1 MTEASRPRILV
12 TGASGQVGWEL
23 RRCLQP
29 LGDVTATEF
38 DAQGA
43 QASGAQ
49 CVLNLADPDSIRSV
63 LREVRPQIIVNAAAY
78 TAVDLAEDDVD
89 AAMAINAN
97 APGVL
102 AEEAKREGVVL
113 VHYSTEYVFD
123 GAQDGAYREDDTTNP
138 LSVYGRSKLAG
149 ERAIQQINPAHLIL
163 RTSWVY
169 GIRGKNFLLTILRL
183 ARERPELNVVDD
195 QVGAPNWSR
204 LLAAATAHILIS
216 QFGSARDWA
225 DSVQQLQAV
234 SGIYHLSS
242 HGATS
247 WCEFARAIV
256 AAAAAKDEATCEV
269 RGIPTE
275 QYPTRAQRPKNS
287 RLCTDKLAATFGI
300 SLPTWDEAL
309 RLCMQDMPRA

>member
-1 MTEASRPRILV
+1 MAEPLRPRILV
-12 TGASGQVGWEL
+12 TGGLGQVGWEL

-29 LGDVTATEF
+29 MGEVIASEF
-38 DAQGA
+38 DAQA
-43 QASGAQ
+43 TQMSGAQ
-49 CVLNLADPDSIRSV
+49 CVLNLADPDSIRST
-63 LREVRPQIIVNAAAY
+63 LRAVQPHIIVNAAAY
-78 TAVDLAEDDVD
+78 TAVDLAEDDAE
-89 AAMAINAN
+89 AAMAINAT

-102 AEEAKREGVVL
+102 AEEAQRTGAAL

-123 GAQDGAYREDDTTNP
+123 GMQAGMYREDDATNP

-149 ERAIQQINPAHLIL
+149 ERAIQQINPTHLIL

-195 QVGAPNWSR
+195 QIGAPNWSR
-204 LLAAATAHILIS
+204 LLAAATAHMLTS
-216 QFGSARDWA
+216 QLGSARQWVDA
-225 DSVQQLQAV
+225 VQQLQAV

-242 HGATS
+242 QGVTS

-287 RLCTDKLAATFGI
+287 RLCTDKLAVTFGI

-309 RLCMQDMPRA
+309 RLCMQDMRRA

>member
-1 MTEASRPRILV
+1 MAEPLRPRILV
-12 TGASGQVGWEL
+12 TGGHGQVGWEL

-29 LGDVTATEF
+29 AGEVIASEF
-38 DAQGA
+38 DEQAM

-49 CVLNLADPDSIRSV
+49 CVLNLADPDSIRST
-63 LREVRPQIIVNAAAY
+63 LRAVQPRIIVNAAAY

-89 AAMAINAN
+89 AAIAINAI

-102 AEEAKREGVVL
+102 AEEAQRMGAML

-123 GAQDGAYREDDTTNP
+123 GAQDGWYREADATSP

-183 ARERPELNVVDD
+183 ARERTELNVVED
-195 QVGAPNWSR
+195 QIGAPNWSR
-204 LLAAATAHILIS
+204 LLAAATAYILHS
-216 QFGSARDWA
+216 QIAGSGQWGDA
-225 DSVQQLQAV
+225 VQRLQAC
-234 SGIYHLSS
+234 SGVYHLSS
-242 HGATS
+242 QGATS

-256 AAAAAKDEATCEV
+256 AAAAAKDEASCTV
-269 RGIPTE
+269 HGISTE
-275 QYPTRAQRPKNS
+275 QYPTRAQRPRNS
-287 RLCTDKLAATFGI
+287 RLSTDKLSTTFGI
-300 SLPTWDEAL
+300 SLPLWDEAL
-309 RLCMQDMPRA
+309 RLCMQDLPRT